1 MSLRSPAIAT
11 GSQLLSESNSP
22 NAIRHLKVTTHMRK
36 TRYNAYAA
44 ACPTRKV
51 LDRIADKWT
60 VLIIGLLEQR
70 PHRFGELLRGI
81 DGISQKMLTQTLRSL
96 EYDGLV
102 DRRAKPTVPVTVE
115 YSLTSAGRTLTEP
128 LDAIRRWAERHIE
141 TVTAA
146 RSRTENDKENRG

>member
-1 MSLRSPAIAT
+1 
-11 GSQLLSESNSP
+11 
-22 NAIRHLKVTTHMRK
+22 MRK

-44 ACPTRKV
+44 ACPTRQV

-70 PHRFGELLRGI
+70 PHHFGELLRGI

-115 YSLTSAGRTLTEP
+115 YSLTNAGRTTHRASGRHPP
-128 LDAIRRWAERHIE
+128 LGGATYRIGYRCAIA
-141 TVTAA
+141 
-146 RSRTENDKENRG
+146 N